1 MLFKIHRFNMR
12 ITWNN
17 LELDE
22 NWKSFLSSFIGI
34 LIFIF
39 TIKIT

>member
-12 ITWNN
+12 ITGNN